1 LALIVVFSS
10 RHRRECSEHILGER
24 NRLLMVI
31 AAGFFLA
38 LHFASWISSLAYT
51 SVASSTALVTTN
63 PIWIALISWLVFRE
77 KLSRPLVA
85 GIVVAMLGSV
95 CIFLADASL
104 DASTKTASNP
114 LLGNGLALIGSLTVC
129 GYLLIG
135 RRLSA
140 TVPTLVYITSVFAA
154 AVFFLG
160 LFAVFAGVQ
169 LGGFSPSGWWFLL
182 ALALGPQLMGHG
194 GINWS
199 LKFLTPA
206 VVALAILAEP
216 VGAAVLAWLWLG
228 ESFRPLQLVGF
239 MLLMAGIYL
248 ATRPTAGAGGAT

>member
-1 LALIVVFSS
+1 
-10 RHRRECSEHILGER
+10 
-24 NRLLMVI
+24 
-31 AAGFFLA
+31 
-38 LHFASWISSLAYT
+38 
-51 SVASSTALVTTN
+51 
-63 PIWIALISWLVFRE
+63 
-77 KLSRPLVA
+77 
-85 GIVVAMLGSV
+85 MLGSV

-160 LFAVFAGVQ
+160 LFAVIAGVQ